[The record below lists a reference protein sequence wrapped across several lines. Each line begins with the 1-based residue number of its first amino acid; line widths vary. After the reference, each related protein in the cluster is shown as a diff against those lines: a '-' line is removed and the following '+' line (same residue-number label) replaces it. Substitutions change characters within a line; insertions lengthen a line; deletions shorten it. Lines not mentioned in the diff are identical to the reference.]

1 MDFDY
6 KKHSLEHLKEWL
18 HDALDCED
26 VTPQDIY
33 ETITNAVDENIEY
46 HKKYLTKN
54 IEVLSLLK
62 GNRPVDFEEN
72 YDGWDEETTS
82 NLVCDKDDPSPEC
95 QKSWNDFWEESE
107 QYTEEELNAMCD
119 AAEDKE
125 KCREYNLREAEYYDK
140 RAQLDADYAKAKI
153 EANSPYNDGWT
164 KEHYQK
170 MVDEIEAAGGYEW
183 TPQVESPKSKHYYE
197 YDRNDP
203 NRKNPFKDKVT
214 KWRLPVEVD
223 GLTGDCYVEFPE
235 DLLAA
240 ANLKEGDQVEWVD
253 QADGSYLLRKV

>member
-6 KKHSLEHLKEWL
+6 KKYSLEHLEEWL

-26 VTPQDIY
+26 VTPQEIY
-33 ETITNAVDENIEY
+33 ETIINAVDENIEY

-62 GNRPVDFEEN
+62 GNRSVDFEEN
-72 YDGWDEETTS
+72 YDGWDS
-82 NLVCDKDDPSPEC
+82 
-95 QKSWNDFWEESE
+95 

-140 RAQLDADYAKAKI
+140 RAQLDADY
-153 EANSPYNDGWT
+153 EAI
-164 KEHYQK
+164 K
-170 MVDEIEAAGGYEW
+170 AAGGYDW
-183 TPQVESPKSKHYYE
+183 TPIPSKDVPYPLYMNKKGEICSPDVVFK
-197 YDRNDP
+197 
-203 NRKNPFKDKVT
+203 KDKVT

-240 ANLKEGDQVEWVD
+240 ANLEEGDQVEWVD
-253 QADGSYLLRKV
+253 QGDGSYLLRKV

>member
-6 KKHSLEHLKEWL
+6 KKYSLEHLEEWL

-26 VTPQDIY
+26 VTPQEIY
-33 ETITNAVDENIEY
+33 ETITNAVDENIEH

-54 IEVLSLLK
+54 IEVLSLLE

-140 RAQLDADYAKAKI
+140 RAQLDADY
-153 EANSPYNDGWT
+153 EAI
-164 KEHYQK
+164 K
-170 MVDEIEAAGGYEW
+170 AAGGYEW

-240 ANLKEGDQVEWVD
+240 ANLEEGDQVEWVD
-253 QADGSYLLRKV
+253 QGDGSYLLRKV